1 MVWLSVH
8 WGSFPFS
15 LRAPSENGEAFVENE
30 PLELFVQLCKQV
42 QLLLM
47 KAVLPHADLKY
58 YVLYVESV

>member
-15 LRAPSENGEAFVENE
+15 LRAPSENGEAFVENFV
-30 PLELFVQLCKQV
+30 ELFVQLCEQV

-47 KAVLPHADLKY
+47 KTVLPHADL
-58 YVLYVESV
+58 